1 MPARSADPAHDEEGR
16 PSKTQRKQESH
27 DLQALGE
34 AVAALPA
41 SRLGALDLTEPL
53 RMAIDELRRTRSHEG
68 KRRQMQYIGKLM
80 RGVDAGP
87 LREAVAANQL
97 GGARQALA
105 LHEAEHWRDRLLA
118 DDTALTQWVEQQ
130 PATDVA
136 HLRGLIRQAREGMRP
151 DEARGLA
158 SRQPRAFRTLFQYL
172 RDHLQDS
179 A

>member
-1 MPARSADPAHDEEGR
+1 MPARSADPTHDEDGR
-16 PSKTQRKQESH
+16 PSKSQRKRDSH

-34 AVAALPA
+34 AVAGLPA
-41 SRLGALDLTEPL
+41 SRLAALDLTDAL
-53 RMAIDELRRTRSHEG
+53 RTAIDEYRRTRSREG
-68 KRRQMQYIGKLM
+68 RRRQMQYIGKLM
-80 RGVDAGP
+80 RGIDAEP
-87 LREAVAANQL
+87 LREAVAANEL

-118 DDTALTQWVEQQ
+118 DDDALTQWVTQQ
-130 PATDVA
+130 RATDVA

-158 SRQPRAFRTLFQYL
+158 PRQPRAYRTLFQYL
-172 RDHLQDS
+172 RDHLQDP